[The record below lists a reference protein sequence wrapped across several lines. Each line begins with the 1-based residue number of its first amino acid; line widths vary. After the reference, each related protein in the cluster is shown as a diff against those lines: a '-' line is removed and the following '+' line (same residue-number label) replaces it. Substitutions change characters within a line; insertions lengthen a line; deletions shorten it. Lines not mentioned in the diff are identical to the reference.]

1 MILPHKILVV
11 TDFTPAAGAALTYGR
26 ELARTFGA
34 QLHLLHVTENPFLR
48 PSAAN
53 PHAHHL
59 AMFRAL
65 HERFTAGDRAALSPH
80 AAFGLLSEVEISRSD
95 SSLLERQQENASFFF
110 GNGTSDNPAD
120 AITEYANA
128 ADIDLIVMG
137 TTGRGGMAQLLVD
150 SVAERVV
157 RTARCPV
164 LIVKHPEHEF
174 VVPHQA
180 PQTQAQT

>member
-26 ELARTFGA
+26 ELAPAARDGKS
-34 QLHLLHVTENPFLR
+34 VPP
-48 PSAAN
+48 PSTAN
-53 PHAHHL
+53 PHAGHL

-65 HERFTAGDRAALSPH
+65 HERFTTRDRAALSPYV
-80 AAFGLLSEVEISRSD
+80 AFGLLSEVEISRGD
-95 SSLLERQQENASFFF
+95 SSLLERQQENASFSF

-174 VVPHQA
+174 VVAHQA
-180 PQTQAQT
+180 PQTEAQT